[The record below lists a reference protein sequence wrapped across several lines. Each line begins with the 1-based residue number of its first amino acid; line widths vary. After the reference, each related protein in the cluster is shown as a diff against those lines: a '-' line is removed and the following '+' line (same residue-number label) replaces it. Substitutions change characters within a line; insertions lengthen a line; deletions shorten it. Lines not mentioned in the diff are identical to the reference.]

1 MVFFLSLWASSE
13 RQNIL
18 QENLNCHAVHPHV
31 TITYEK
37 VRFNKSRRAVLTVC
51 VTDHQHCSRNPI
63 FTSGL
68 SLQPHHLWRIC
79 YFFWAGGGGE
89 EALSKWHLI
98 SLWGIPFQVGE
109 SKTTNVLH
117 LSCGQKREGGGGS
130 ADFWRRHTLE
140 ILIRSHQ
147 VQCGQMEANS
157 LINSCTCHTLR
168 SHRQRLSFCF
178 TVDGHFLSFFF
189 LSPFPSLLPSLAGRI
204 KFNCIVYDRYEVRF
218 GTDSRQTVHRH
229 FMVSFHLSCWCVVVT
244 HLTKTIQDAG
254 LVGGGTAC
262 MSTQTDTA
270 ENELKQNFLHRP
282 IFNFQQ
288 PLTAPSS
295 MPSSTSYYPILGQVW
310 LVESKTVRF
319 AAWALFFHALVCS
332 AVVAPRWPPTHSNL
346 IISWMGLEERCQ
358 ICAICCFGVRQIEV
372 SLENRK
378 VWFAVSWLNKQ
389 HNVGLSGDEYNQF
402 DLGPS
407 VKL

>member
-1 MVFFLSLWASSE
+1 MLYFLSRWGWGRGFKQMTSDLFVGHPFSS
-13 RQNIL
+13 RGIKDHQ
-18 QENLNCHAVHPHV
+18 
-31 TITYEK
+31 
-37 VRFNKSRRAVLTVC
+37 C
-51 VTDHQHCSRNPI
+51 VTPLMWSKKRRRR
-63 FTSGL
+63 
-68 SLQPHHLWRIC
+68 RIC
-79 YFFWAGGGGE
+79 RFLAQTHTWNLDPLPPSPMRADGGE
-89 EALSKWHLI
+89 LSDQL
-98 SLWGIPFQVGE
+98 
-109 SKTTNVLH
+109 LH
-117 LSCGQKREGGGGS
+117 LPHTALAPTTFIILFYC
-130 ADFWRRHTLE
+130 WRP
-140 ILIRSHQ
+140 
-147 VQCGQMEANS
+147 
-157 LINSCTCHTLR
+157 
-168 SHRQRLSFCF
+168 LSF
-178 TVDGHFLSFFF
+178 FFF

-270 ENELKQNFLHRP
+270 ENELRQNFLHRP

-310 LVESKTVRF
+310 LVESKTVQF